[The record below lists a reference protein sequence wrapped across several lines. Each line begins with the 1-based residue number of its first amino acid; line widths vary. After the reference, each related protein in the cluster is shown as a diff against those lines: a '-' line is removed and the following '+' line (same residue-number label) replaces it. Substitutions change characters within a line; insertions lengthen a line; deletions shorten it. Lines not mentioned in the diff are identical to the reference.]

1 MGLSKR
7 RSKSIMAVSS
17 KELGS
22 LDIKKLLI
30 KQSVPASIGIL
41 FMSVNILIDTIFV
54 GQWIGSLAIA
64 AVSVVLPITF
74 LISSLGMALG
84 IGGSSIISRALGAEN
99 KEKALQTFGNQ
110 IMMTIFLAVLS
121 VVVGFFYSDEVL
133 LFFGANGAIKEPAKT
148 FFMPVLYGVPFL
160 ALCMMGNTVIR
171 AEGKPKFA
179 MIAMIIPAFSNIIL
193 DIIFIK
199 FFNLGMFGAALATSI
214 SYFMCFAFIL
224 WFFIYRSE
232 LKLKFKH
239 FLLQRKIILE
249 ITSLGFVTFSRQGV
263 VAVLSIILNH
273 TLFVHG
279 GEDSVA
285 IYGIISRMLM
295 FALFPILG
303 VTQGF
308 LPIAGYNYGAKQY
321 ARVSETISISIKW
334 AAALATFIFIAILI
348 FAEPIIAIFSTDAD
362 IIKETPNALRLVFA
376 ASPII
381 AIQLIGAAYFQ
392 AAGKAIPAL
401 LLTLTKQGFFLI
413 PLILILPNYYG
424 IFGVWIA
431 FPIADVLSTLVTGFF
446 LKREMNRKLTLAQNG
461 I

>member
-1 MGLSKR
+1 MGFSNGR
-7 RSKSIMAVSS
+7 TKSIMAVSS
-17 KELGS
+17 TELGTLS
-22 LDIKKLLI
+22 IKQLLI

-84 IGGSSIISRALGAEN
+84 IGGSSIISRALGADDR
-99 KEKALQTFGNQ
+99 EKALKTFGNQ
-110 IMMTIFLAVLS
+110 IMMTLNLAVIS
-121 VVVGFFYSDEVL
+121 VLVGYFFSEEVL
-133 LFFGANGAIKEPAKT
+133 LLFGANGEIMKPAKA
-148 FFMPVLYGVPFL
+148 FFLPVLIGVPFL

-193 DIIFIK
+193 DVVFIK
-199 FFNLGMFGAALATSI
+199 FLDWGMFGAALATSI

-224 WFFIYRSE
+224 WFFIYKSE
-232 LKLKFKH
+232 LRLQLKHYTLDFK
-239 FLLQRKIILE
+239 IVSE
-249 ITSLGFVTFSRQGV
+249 ISSLGFVTFARQGV
-263 VAVLSIILNH
+263 VAILSIILNH
-273 TLFVHG
+273 TLFIYG
-279 GEDSVA
+279 GEHSVA
-285 IYGIISRMLM
+285 VYGIISRMLM

-308 LPIAGYNYGAKQY
+308 LPVAGYNYGAKNY
-321 ARVSETISISIKW
+321 VRVSQTISTSIKW
-334 AAALATFIFIAILI
+334 AAGLATLIFIAILI
-348 FAEPIIAIFSTDAD
+348 FAEPIVAVFSTDAD

-446 LKREMNRKLTLAQNG
+446 LKREMDRKLTLAQNG

>member
-1 MGLSKR
+1 
-7 RSKSIMAVSS
+7 MAVSS
-17 KELGS
+17 KELGTLS
-22 LDIKKLLI
+22 INQLLI

-41 FMSVNILIDTIFV
+41 FMSVNILVDTIFV
-54 GQWIGSLAIA
+54 GQWIGALAIA

-84 IGGSSIISRALGAEN
+84 IGGSSIISRALGADDH
-99 KEKALQTFGNQ
+99 EKALKTFGNQ
-110 IMMTIFLAVLS
+110 IMMTLGLAVFS
-121 VVVGFFYSDEVL
+121 VLVGLFYSEEVL
-133 LFFGANGAIKEPAKT
+133 LLFGANGAIMKPAME
-148 FFMPVLYGVPFL
+148 FFIPVLYGVPFL

-199 FFNLGMFGAALATSI
+199 FMNLGMFGAALATSI
-214 SYFMCFAFIL
+214 SYFMCFSFIL
-224 WFFIYRSE
+224 WFFIFKSE
-232 LKLKFKH
+232 LRLHLKHYWLDFK
-239 FLLQRKIILE
+239 IVSE
-249 ITSLGFVTFSRQGV
+249 IASLGFVTFARQGV
-263 VAVLSIILNH
+263 VALLSIILNH
-273 TLFVHG
+273 TLFIHG
-279 GEDSVA
+279 GEISVS

-308 LPIAGYNYGAKQY
+308 LPIAGYNYGAKNY
-321 ARVSETISISIKW
+321 TRVSETITTSIKW
-334 AAALATFIFIAILI
+334 AAGLASLIFVTILI
-348 FAEPIIAIFSTDAD
+348 FAEPIVAVFSTNAT
-362 IIKETPNALRLVFA
+362 ILKETPNALRLVFA

-424 IFGVWIA
+424 IFGVWIS
-431 FPIADVLSTLVTGFF
+431 FPIADILSTVVTGFF
-446 LKREMNRKLTLAQNG
+446 LKREMNRKLTFAQDG

>member
-1 MGLSKR
+1 
-7 RSKSIMAVSS
+7 MAESTGA
-17 KELGS
+17 LGS
-22 LDIKKLLI
+22 ENIKTLLF
-30 KQSVPASIGIL
+30 KQAVPASIGIL

-84 IGGSSIISRALGAEN
+84 IGGSSIISRALGGN
-99 KEKALQTFGNQ
+99 NREKALKTFGNQ
-110 IMMTIFLAVLS
+110 IMLTLSLS
-121 VVVGFFYSDEVL
+121 VITVIIGSFFSKEVL
-133 LFFGANGAIKEPAKT
+133 LLFGANGEIMKPAKE
-148 FFMPVLYGVPFL
+148 FFMPLLFGVPFL

-199 FFNLGMFGAALATSI
+199 FLDLGMFGAALATSI
-214 SYFMCFAFIL
+214 SYFMCFSFIL
-224 WFFIYRSE
+224 WFFIYKSE
-232 LKLKFKH
+232 LRLHLKH
-239 FLLQRKIILE
+239 YALDLKIVSE
-249 ITSLGFVTFSRQGV
+249 ISSLGFVTFARQGV
-263 VAVLSIILNH
+263 VAILSIILNH
-273 TLFVHG
+273 TLFIHG
-279 GEDSVA
+279 GEHSVA
-285 IYGIISRMLM
+285 VYGIISRMLM

-308 LPIAGYNYGAKQY
+308 LPIAGYNYGAKNFV
-321 ARVSETISISIKW
+321 RVSETISISIKW
-334 AAALATFIFIAILI
+334 AAGLATVIFIIILVL
-348 FAEPIIAIFSTDAD
+348 AEPIVAVFSTDVK
-362 IIKETPNALRLVFA
+362 IIEETPNALRMVFA

-413 PLILILPNYYG
+413 PLILILPSYYG
-424 IFGVWIA
+424 IFGVWIS
-431 FPIADVLSTLVTGFF
+431 FPIADILATLVTGFF
-446 LKREMNRKLTLAQNG
+446 LKREMKRKLTHLHDG

>member
-1 MGLSKR
+1 
-7 RSKSIMAVSS
+7 MAVSS
-17 KELGS
+17 TELGT
-22 LDIKKLLI
+22 LPIRELLI

-99 KEKALQTFGNQ
+99 REKALQTLGNQ
-110 IMMTIFLAVLS
+110 IILTLGLAVLA
-121 VVVGFFYSDEVL
+121 VLIGLFYSEEVL
-133 LFFGANGAIKEPAKT
+133 LLFGANGEIMQPAMD
-148 FFMPVLYGVPFL
+148 FFIPVLYGVPFL

-179 MIAMIIPAFSNIIL
+179 MIAMIIPAFGNIIL
-193 DIIFIK
+193 DVIFIK
-199 FFNLGMFGAALATSI
+199 FLNLGMFGAALATSL
-214 SYFMCFAFIL
+214 SYFMCFVFIF
-224 WFFIYRSE
+224 WFFIFKSE
-232 LKLKFKH
+232 LR
-239 FLLQRKIILE
+239 LQMHHYVLQIKIVSE
-249 ITSLGFVTFSRQGV
+249 ITSLGFVTFARQGV
-263 VAVLSIILNH
+263 VAILSIILNH
-273 TLFVHG
+273 TLYIHG
-279 GEDSVA
+279 GEISVA

-308 LPIAGYNYGAKQY
+308 LPVAGYNYGAKNY
-321 ARVSETISISIKW
+321 VRVNETISKSIKW
-334 AAALATFIFIAILI
+334 AAGLATVIFILILVL
-348 FAEPIIAIFSTDAD
+348 AEPIVAIFSKDAT
-362 IIKETPNALRLVFA
+362 IIKETPSALRLVFA

-413 PLILILPNYYG
+413 PLILVLPNYYG

-431 FPIADVLSTLVTGFF
+431 FPIADILSTLVTGFF
-446 LKREMNRKLTLAQNG
+446 LKREMNRKLTYVQDG

>member
-1 MGLSKR
+1 
-7 RSKSIMAVSS
+7 MAVSS
-17 KELGS
+17 TELGN
-22 LDIKKLLI
+22 LPIKKLLV

-84 IGGSSIISRALGAEN
+84 IGGSSIISRALGAQN
-99 KEKALQTFGNQ
+99 REKALHTFGNQ
-110 IMMTIFLAVLS
+110 IMMTLSLAITA
-121 VVVGFFYSDEVL
+121 VVVGQFFSDEVL
-133 LFFGANGAIKEPAKT
+133 LLFGANGEIMKPAKE
-148 FFMPVLYGVPFL
+148 FFIPVLYGVPFL
-160 ALCMMGNTVIR
+160 ALCMAGNTVIR

-179 MIAMIIPAFSNIIL
+179 MIAMIIPAFGNIIL

-199 FFNLGMFGAALATSI
+199 VLNLGMFGAALATSF

-224 WFFIYRSE
+224 WFFIYKSE
-232 LKLKFKH
+232 LRIHLKH
-239 FLLQRKIILE
+239 LILDSKIVKE
-249 ITSLGFVTFSRQGV
+249 ITSLGFVTFARQGV
-263 VAVLSIILNH
+263 VAILSIILNH
-273 TLFVHG
+273 ILFIHG
-279 GEDSVA
+279 GEHSVA
-285 IYGIISRMLM
+285 VYGIISRMLM

-321 ARVSETISISIKW
+321 TRVSESISTSIKW
-334 AAALATFIFIAILI
+334 AAFLATLIFVVILV
-348 FAEPIIAIFSTDAD
+348 FAEPIVAVFTNDPKIIA
-362 IIKETPNALRLVFA
+362 ETPSALRWVFA

-401 LLTLTKQGFFLI
+401 MLTLTKQGFFLI
-413 PLILILPNYYG
+413 PLVLLLPNYFG
-424 IFGVWIA
+424 IFGVWIS
-431 FPIADVLSTLVTGFF
+431 FPIADLLATTVTGFF
-446 LKREMNRKLTLAQNG
+446 LKREMNLKLVAAKDG
-461 I
+461 V

>member
-1 MGLSKR
+1 
-7 RSKSIMAVSS
+7 MAVSS
-17 KELGS
+17 TELGT
-22 LDIKKLLI
+22 LPIRELLI

-99 KEKALQTFGNQ
+99 REKALQTFGNQ
-110 IMMTIFLAVLS
+110 IVLTLGLAILAVLI
-121 VVVGFFYSDEVL
+121 GLLYSEEVL
-133 LFFGANGAIKEPAKT
+133 LLFGANGEIMQPAMD
-148 FFMPVLYGVPFL
+148 FFIPVLYGVPFL

-179 MIAMIIPAFSNIIL
+179 MIAMIIPAFGNIIL
-193 DIIFIK
+193 DVIFIK
-199 FFNLGMFGAALATSI
+199 FLNLGMFGAALATSL
-214 SYFMCFAFIL
+214 SYFMCFVFIF
-224 WFFIYRSE
+224 WFFIFKSE
-232 LKLKFKH
+232 LR
-239 FLLQRKIILE
+239 LQMHHYVLQIKIVSE
-249 ITSLGFVTFSRQGV
+249 IASLGFVTFARQGV
-263 VAVLSIILNH
+263 VAILSIILNH
-273 TLFVHG
+273 TLYIHG
-279 GEDSVA
+279 GEISVA

-308 LPIAGYNYGAKQY
+308 LPVAGYNYGAKNY
-321 ARVSETISISIKW
+321 LRVNETISKSIKW
-334 AAALATFIFIAILI
+334 AAGLATVIFILILVL
-348 FAEPIIAIFSTDAD
+348 AEPIVAIFSKDAT
-362 IIKETPNALRLVFA
+362 IIKETPSALRLVFA

-413 PLILILPNYYG
+413 PLILVLPNYYG

-431 FPIADVLSTLVTGFF
+431 FPIADILSTLVTGFF
-446 LKREMNRKLTLAQNG
+446 LKREMNRKLTYVQDG